1 MILDIAIRNS
11 SSLHTEVD
19 NFDKNAI
26 TVYFFSYKC
35 LWSVSITDTVQRQLI
50 LSTTPVTEKCYSE

>member
-26 TVYFFSYKC
+26 TVYFFSDCTIVLLCKNFVFCKYLFIKDC
-35 LWSVSITDTVQRQLI
+35 
-50 LSTTPVTEKCYSE
+50 